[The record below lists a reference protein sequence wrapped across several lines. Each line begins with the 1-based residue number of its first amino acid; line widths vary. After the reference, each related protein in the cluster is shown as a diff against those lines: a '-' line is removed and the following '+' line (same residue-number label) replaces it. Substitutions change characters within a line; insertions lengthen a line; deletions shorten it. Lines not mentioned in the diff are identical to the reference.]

1 MNGWLRV
8 FEGLGR
14 AKDPHSVAVAD
25 LREAARRRLP
35 RAVFD
40 FIDGGAD
47 DEVALRQN
55 RAAFDDVRFR
65 QRVLVGTTTR
75 DQSVELFGRRWSAPF
90 AIGPTGLAGLARPGA
105 EIALARAAAAAGV
118 PFTLSSFACATIEA
132 VAACCAGPKWFQLYI
147 FRDRGLSR
155 ELLGRAFAAGYE
167 ALVVTADCPVGG
179 KRERD
184 PRNHF
189 SIPMRVTPRNAAD
202 VLRRPAWLLDALRAG
217 PPLPVN
223 LLGSV
228 DRHADTRSLEQLA
241 GELLDS
247 SVTWD
252 DVAEVRRAWPKTLI
266 VKGVLAAEDVRRAA
280 AIGADG
286 VVVSNHGG
294 RQLDTA
300 LTPLTVLPELAEIAN
315 GHLALLCD
323 SGFRR
328 GGDVVKAFA
337 LGANGVLLG
346 RATLYGVAAAG
357 ESGASR
363 ALAIVGDEVDRTLAL
378 LGCRSIHDVSSD
390 HVALPSSWK
399 ARNQSGGTD

>member
-1 MNGWLRV
+1 MNGWLSV
-8 FEGLGR
+8 LQGPGQANHQR
-14 AKDPHSVAVAD
+14 AVAVAD

-47 DEVALRQN
+47 DEVALHQN
-55 RAAFDDVRFR
+55 RAAFNDVRFR
-65 QRVLVGTTTR
+65 QRVLVGTTKR

-90 AIGPTGLAGLARPGA
+90 AIGPTGLAGMARPGA
-105 EIALARAAAAAGV
+105 ELALARAAAAAGV
-118 PFTLSSFACATIEA
+118 PFTLSSFACATIED
-132 VAACCAGPKWFQLYI
+132 VAACSPGPKWFQLYI

-155 ELLGRAFAAGYE
+155 ELLGRALAAGYQ
-167 ALVVTADCPVGG
+167 ALVVTADCPVSG

-223 LLGSV
+223 LLGGV
-228 DRHADTRSLEQLA
+228 DKRADTRSLAQLA
-241 GELLDS
+241 AELLDS
-247 SVTWD
+247 SVTWE
-252 DVAEVRRAWPKTLI
+252 DVAEIRRAWPKTLI
-266 VKGVLAAEDVRRAA
+266 IKGVLAAEDVRRAA
-280 AIGADG
+280 TIGADG

-300 LTPLTVLPELAEIAN
+300 LTPLTVLPELAAIAN

-328 GGDVVKAFA
+328 GADVVKAFA

-357 ESGASR
+357 QSGASR
-363 ALAIVGDEVDRTLAL
+363 ALAILGDEVDRALAL
-378 LGCRSIHDVSSD
+378 LGCRSIHDVSPD
-390 HVALPSSWK
+390 HVAMPASWSV
-399 ARNQSGGTD
+399 RNQTGTD